1 MHGSRGLRAV
11 IVAVIALFAL
21 VPAAGVDAVTS
32 SGSAVSPVAPTAPGY
47 DISWPQCGGPYPVNP
62 AFGIVGANK
71 GIVFSPNPCLASEV
85 TWAGG
90 TSAALYASTG
100 NPGPALSTHWPTG
113 QTSPQV
119 CSATNPDTAA
129 CAYDYGYNA
138 AADSYADAV
147 SAFKALGLS
156 GSPAGSPWWLDLEI
170 ANSWRSDVTLNV
182 AALSG
187 AVYYLGSVAHV
198 ASLGFYATSYQWGVI
213 TGGTTTF
220 SAYPSWVAGA
230 ADAAGAAANCAG
242 PGFTGGGVTLAQYPS
257 GGFDADLRCSTATP
271 VLTTITVSPATTSVA
286 TGGSAQFSATGFDQ
300 FGSPISPQSPF
311 TWSVSGGGTVNG
323 SGLFTAGAAAGGP
336 FTVTASSGTVS
347 GTASITVTAPPVL
360 TKITVAPASAS
371 VQTGK
376 TQQLT
381 ATGLDQFGQPMTPQP
396 PFTWSVSGGGT
407 IATGGLFTAGST
419 AGGPFTVIATS
430 GTVSGTASVTVTGLP
445 QDFSLSMSPA
455 SVSVRRGSTATYTVT
470 VTPSNGFSGSVTL
483 SLSGQPSGSSVTF
496 SPNPAT
502 GPSTLSV
509 RTSSSGPRGTFTL
522 TITGRSGTLTHTVT
536 TRLSVTR

>member
-11 IVAVIALFAL
+11 IVAVIALLAL

-230 ADAAGAAANCAG
+230 ADAAGARANCAG

-257 GGFDADLRCSTATP
+257 GGFDADLRCSTAAP
-271 VLTTITVSPATTSVA
+271 VLTTITVSPATASVA
-286 TGGSAQFSATGFDQ
+286 TGGSAQFSATGLDQ
-300 FGSPISPQSPF
+300 FGQPVSPQPTF

-323 SGLFTAGAAAGGP
+323 SGLFTAGSAAGGP
-336 FTVTASSGTVS
+336 YTMTASSGSVS
-347 GTASITVTAPPVL
+347 GTASVTVTAPPVL
-360 TKITVAPASAS
+360 TTITVAPASAS
-371 VQTGK
+371 VQTGR
-376 TQQLT
+376 TAQFT
-381 ATGLDQFGQPMTPQP
+381 ATGVDQFGQPMAPQP
-396 PFTWSVSGGGT
+396 AFTWSVSGGGT
-407 IATGGLFTAGST
+407 ANRSGLFTAGAA

-445 QDFSLSMSPA
+445 ADFSLSMSPA
-455 SVSVRRGSTATYTVT
+455 LVSVRRGSTAMYTVT
-470 VTPSNGFSGSVTL
+470 VTPSNGLSGSVTL

>member
-1 MHGSRGLRAV
+1 MHGSRGLLAVVVAV
-11 IVAVIALFAL
+11 IVLLALTP
-21 VPAAGVDAVTS
+21 VAGVDAATT
-32 SGSAVSPVAPTAPGY
+32 SGSAASPAAATVPGY

-90 TSAALYASTG
+90 TSAALYANTG

-119 CSATNPDTAA
+119 CSATTPDTAA

-138 AADSYADAV
+138 ATDSYADAV
-147 SAFKALGLS
+147 TAFTALGLS
-156 GSPAGSPWWLDLEI
+156 STPAGSAWWFDVETS
-170 ANSWRSDVTLNV
+170 NSWRSDVTLNV

-187 AVYYLGSVAHV
+187 AAYYLGSVAHV
-198 ASLGFYATSYQWGVI
+198 ASLGFYSTSYQWGVI
-213 TGGTTTF
+213 TGGTSAF

-271 VLTTITVSPATTSVA
+271 VLTTITVSPASASVQTSG
-286 TGGSAQFSATGFDQ
+286 TQQFSATGYDQ
-300 FGSPISPQSPF
+300 FGSPMSPPAF
-311 TWSVSGGGTVNG
+311 TWLVSGGGTISTG
-323 SGLFTAGAAAGGP
+323 GLFTASSTAGGP
-336 FTVTASSGTVS
+336 FTVTATSG
-347 GTASITVTAPPVL
+347 
-360 TKITVAPASAS
+360 
-371 VQTGK
+371 
-376 TQQLT
+376 
-381 ATGLDQFGQPMTPQP
+381 
-396 PFTWSVSGGGT
+396 SVSG
-407 IATGGLFTAGST
+407 A
-419 AGGPFTVIATS
+419 
-430 GTVSGTASVTVTGLP
+430 ASVTVTATPAG
-445 QDFSLSMSPA
+445 FSLSVSPA

-470 VTPSNGFSGSVTL
+470 VKPSNSFSGSVTL
-483 SLSGQPSGSSVTF
+483 SLGGQPSGSTVTF

-502 GPSTLSV
+502 GTSTLSV

-522 TITGRSGTLTHTVT
+522 TITGKSGTLMHTAA
-536 TRLSVTR
+536 TRLSVTK

>member
-1 MHGSRGLRAV
+1 MHGSRSFRSV
-11 IVAVIALFAL
+11 IVAVIALLAL
-21 VPAAGVDAVTS
+21 VPAAGVDAAAP
-32 SGSAVSPVAPTAPGY
+32 SGSASLLAAATVPGY
-47 DISWPQCGGPYPVNP
+47 DISWPQCGAPYPVNP

-90 TSAALYASTG
+90 TSAALYANAG

-119 CSATNPDTAA
+119 CSAATPDTAA

-138 AADSYADAV
+138 AADSYAAAV
-147 SAFKALGLS
+147 SAFAALGLS
-156 GSPAGSPWWLDLEI
+156 TSPAGSPWWLDVEI
-170 ANSWRSDVTLNV
+170 SNSWRTDVTLNV

-187 AVYYLGSVAHV
+187 AVYYLGSVARV
-198 ASLGFYATSYQWGVI
+198 ASLGFYSTSYQWGVI

-230 ADAAGAAANCAG
+230 ADAAGATANCAG

-407 IATGGLFTAGST
+407 ITTGGLFTAGST

-483 SLSGQPSGSSVTF
+483 SLSGQPSASSVTF

-509 RTSSSGPRGTFTL
+509 RTSSSGPKGTFTL